1 MRLIMPGKDFLRKLP
16 GQIRNLLADL
26 AVLPGLVVRL
36 MMSTKGSL
44 PKLPEQIKRLSV
56 VVAVLLGGMLFVRQY
71 VIPPSIKDTEFHKAS
86 TIGRELARGIK
97 YAGSTTCK
105 DCHDEVYDM
114 KENGYHRGLSCE
126 TCHGPGA
133 RHEEDPSE
141 TELVIPTRR
150 QFCYDCHVYN
160 ASRPTGFPQ
169 INPVAHNPLKS
180 CLSCHD
186 AHEPKPPEVLRECA
200 ACHGE
205 IAKTKAVSHHV
216 NLECTT
222 CHDTPEEHKVTPRI
236 VRSAQP
242 FTREL
247 CAECHSRDS
256 TPKDAPRIDVSTH
269 GGKYLCWQ
277 CHYPHMPETR

>member
-1 MRLIMPGKDFLRKLP
+1 MRSMREMKKS
-16 GQIRNLLADL
+16 Q
-26 AVLPGLVVRL
+26 
-36 MMSTKGSL
+36 S
-44 PKLPEQIKRLSV
+44 KLPEQIKRLSV

-71 VIPPSIKDTEFHKAS
+71 MIPPHIRETEFHKAS
-86 TIGRELARGIK
+86 TIEREIARGVK
-97 YAGSTTCK
+97 YAGSATCR
-105 DCHDEVYDM
+105 DCHDEFYDM
-114 KENGYHRGLSCE
+114 KENGYHRTLSCE

-141 TELVIPTRR
+141 INLVVPTGRES
-150 QFCYDCHVYN
+150 CYDCHVYN

-169 INPVAHNPLKS
+169 INPFVHNPLKS

-186 AHEPKPPEVLRECA
+186 AHEPKPREVLRDCG

-222 CHDTPEEHKVTPRI
+222 CHDTPEEHKVMPRI
-236 VRSAQP
+236 VRSTQP
-242 FTREL
+242 FTRER
-247 CAECHSRDS
+247 CGECHSRDAKVKD
-256 TPKDAPRIDVSTH
+256 TPQIDVLTH
-269 GGKYLCWQ
+269 GEKYLCWQ